1 MSEVKK
7 HVSYSLTVAA
17 MLSAAIVCQT
27 AHADVNTPNITGE
40 KNNTTTRFS
49 GNIYGSENTVTSES
63 NSLVVG
69 NSNSVEGGYNNIVIG
84 NSSTVKASGLIRKV
98 GEDIVL
104 DGYSVSLGNAT
115 RINGDS
121 SVAIGLT
128 SSVTGNDS
136 VALGSH
142 SSANGNN
149 IVSVGSDTL
158 KRRITNLAQGKD
170 DHDAVN
176 LMQMTSAVNREAGE
190 RIKST
195 NNLQNQLNTLSGQV
209 ITETRARTE
218 GDAAALAAARAHSD
232 ENDKRTLVSANT
244 YADQKETA
252 INNRTDGLLTTERQ
266 ARTAGDTET
275 LAAARTHSD
284 ENDKRTLVSAN
295 TYADQKETDINNRT
309 DGLLTTERQARTA
322 GDTATLAAARTHSD
336 ENNKRTLI
344 SANTYTDQKET
355 AINNRTDGLLM
366 TERQARIA
374 GDAETLATAEAY
386 SDAGDS
392 LTLKQ
397 ATAYSD
403 ISTRR
408 ALSEANRYTDNK
420 FRNLSN
426 KIERAEKRLNAGI
439 AGVTAISSIP
449 YVAENSF
456 SYGIGVGNYQNANAV
471 AAGIQYKTS
480 RNTNIRL
487 NISWDSSHN
496 TAIGAGVAGG
506 W

>member
-1 MSEVKK
+1 
-7 HVSYSLTVAA
+7 

-218 GDAAALAAARAHSD
+218 GDVAALAAARAHSD

-244 YADQKETA
+244 YADQKET
-252 INNRTDGLLTTERQ
+252 D
-266 ARTAGDTET
+266 
-275 LAAARTHSD
+275 
-284 ENDKRTLVSAN
+284 
-295 TYADQKETDINNRT
+295 
-309 DGLLTTERQARTA
+309 
-322 GDTATLAAARTHSD
+322 
-336 ENNKRTLI
+336 
-344 SANTYTDQKET
+344 
-355 AINNRTDGLLM
+355 INNRTDGLLM

-408 ALSEANRYTDNK
+408 ALSEAYRYTDNK

>member
-1 MSEVKK
+1 
-7 HVSYSLTVAA
+7 
-17 MLSAAIVCQT
+17 
-27 AHADVNTPNITGE
+27 
-40 KNNTTTRFS
+40 
-49 GNIYGSENTVTSES
+49 
-63 NSLVVG
+63 
-69 NSNSVEGGYNNIVIG
+69 
-84 NSSTVKASGLIRKV
+84 
-98 GEDIVL
+98 
-104 DGYSVSLGNAT
+104 
-115 RINGDS
+115 
-121 SVAIGLT
+121 
-128 SSVTGNDS
+128 
-136 VALGSH
+136 
-142 SSANGNN
+142 
-149 IVSVGSDTL
+149 
-158 KRRITNLAQGKD
+158 
-170 DHDAVN
+170 
-176 LMQMTSAVNREAGE
+176 
-190 RIKST
+190 
-195 NNLQNQLNTLSGQV
+195 
-209 ITETRARTE
+209 
-218 GDAAALAAARAHSD
+218 D
-232 ENDKRTLVSANT
+232 ENNKRTL
-244 YADQKETA
+244 
-252 INNRTDGLLTTERQ
+252 I
-266 ARTAGDTET
+266 
-275 LAAARTHSD
+275 
-284 ENDKRTLVSAN
+284 SAN

-309 DGLLTTERQARTA
+309 DGLL
-322 GDTATLAAARTHSD
+322 
-336 ENNKRTLI
+336 
-344 SANTYTDQKET
+344 
-355 AINNRTDGLLM
+355 M
-366 TERQARIA
+366 TERLARIA

>member
-1 MSEVKK
+1 
-7 HVSYSLTVAA
+7 
-17 MLSAAIVCQT
+17 
-27 AHADVNTPNITGE
+27 E

-218 GDAAALAAARAHSD
+218 GDATALAAARA
-232 ENDKRTLVSANT
+232 
-244 YADQKETA
+244 
-252 INNRTDGLLTTERQ
+252 
-266 ARTAGDTET
+266 
-275 LAAARTHSD
+275 HSD

-344 SANTYTDQKET
+344 SANTYADQKET

-366 TERQARIA
+366 TERQARTAGDAATLAVARTHSDENNKRTLISANTYADQKETAINNRTDGLLTTERQARIA
-374 GDAETLATAEAY
+374 GDAATLATAAAY

>member
-1 MSEVKK
+1 
-7 HVSYSLTVAA
+7 
-17 MLSAAIVCQT
+17 
-27 AHADVNTPNITGE
+27 
-40 KNNTTTRFS
+40 
-49 GNIYGSENTVTSES
+49 
-63 NSLVVG
+63 
-69 NSNSVEGGYNNIVIG
+69 
-84 NSSTVKASGLIRKV
+84 
-98 GEDIVL
+98 
-104 DGYSVSLGNAT
+104 NAT

-176 LMQMTSAVNREAGE
+176 LMQMSSAVNREAGE

-218 GDAAALAAARAHSD
+218 SDAATLAAARA
-232 ENDKRTLVSANT
+232 
-244 YADQKETA
+244 
-252 INNRTDGLLTTERQ
+252 
-266 ARTAGDTET
+266 
-275 LAAARTHSD
+275 HSD

-336 ENNKRTLI
+336 ENDKRTLVSANTYADQKETDINNRTDGLLATERQARTAGDTATLAAARTHSDKNNKRTLI
-344 SANTYTDQKET
+344 SANTYADQKET
-355 AINNRTDGLLM
+355 AINNRTDGLLT

-374 GDAETLATAEAY
+374 GDAATLATAAAY

>member
-27 AHADVNTPNITGE
+27 AHADVNNTPNITGE

-218 GDAAALAAARAHSD
+218 GDVAALAAARA
-232 ENDKRTLVSANT
+232 
-244 YADQKETA
+244 
-252 INNRTDGLLTTERQ
+252 
-266 ARTAGDTET
+266 
-275 LAAARTHSD
+275 HSD

-309 DGLLTTERQARTA
+309 DGLLATERQARTA
-322 GDTATLAAARTHSD
+322 GDAATLAAARTHSD

-344 SANTYTDQKET
+344 SANTYADQKET
-355 AINNRTDGLLM
+355 DINNRTDGLLM

-408 ALSEANRYTDNK
+408 ALSEAYRYTDNK

>member
-1 MSEVKK
+1 
-7 HVSYSLTVAA
+7 
-17 MLSAAIVCQT
+17 
-27 AHADVNTPNITGE
+27 
-40 KNNTTTRFS
+40 
-49 GNIYGSENTVTSES
+49 
-63 NSLVVG
+63 
-69 NSNSVEGGYNNIVIG
+69 
-84 NSSTVKASGLIRKV
+84 TVKASGLIRKV

-176 LMQMTSAVNREAGE
+176 LMQMSSAVNREAGE

-218 GDAAALAAARAHSD
+218 SDAATLAAARA
-232 ENDKRTLVSANT
+232 
-244 YADQKETA
+244 
-252 INNRTDGLLTTERQ
+252 
-266 ARTAGDTET
+266 
-275 LAAARTHSD
+275 HSD

-336 ENNKRTLI
+336 ENDKRTLVSANTYADQKETDINNRTDGLLATERQARTAGDTATLAAARTHSDKNNKRTLI
-344 SANTYTDQKET
+344 SANTYADQKET
-355 AINNRTDGLLM
+355 AINNRTDGLLT

-374 GDAETLATAEAY
+374 GDAATLATAAAY

>member
-1 MSEVKK
+1 
-7 HVSYSLTVAA
+7 
-17 MLSAAIVCQT
+17 
-27 AHADVNTPNITGE
+27 
-40 KNNTTTRFS
+40 
-49 GNIYGSENTVTSES
+49 
-63 NSLVVG
+63 
-69 NSNSVEGGYNNIVIG
+69 
-84 NSSTVKASGLIRKV
+84 
-98 GEDIVL
+98 
-104 DGYSVSLGNAT
+104 LGNAT

-176 LMQMTSAVNREAGE
+176 LMQMSSAVNREAGE

-218 GDAAALAAARAHSD
+218 SDAATLAAARA
-232 ENDKRTLVSANT
+232 
-244 YADQKETA
+244 
-252 INNRTDGLLTTERQ
+252 
-266 ARTAGDTET
+266 
-275 LAAARTHSD
+275 HSD

-336 ENNKRTLI
+336 ENDKRTLVSANTYADQKETDINNRTDGLLATERQARTAGDTATLAAARTHSDKNNKRTLI
-344 SANTYTDQKET
+344 SANTYADQKET
-355 AINNRTDGLLM
+355 AINNRTDGLLT

-374 GDAETLATAEAY
+374 GDAATLATAAAY

>member
-1 MSEVKK
+1 
-7 HVSYSLTVAA
+7 

-218 GDAAALAAARAHSD
+218 GDATALAAARA
-232 ENDKRTLVSANT
+232 
-244 YADQKETA
+244 
-252 INNRTDGLLTTERQ
+252 
-266 ARTAGDTET
+266 
-275 LAAARTHSD
+275 HSD

-309 DGLLTTERQARTA
+309 DGLL
-322 GDTATLAAARTHSD
+322 
-336 ENNKRTLI
+336 
-344 SANTYTDQKET
+344 
-355 AINNRTDGLLM
+355 M
-366 TERQARIA
+366 TERLARIA

-456 SYGIGVGNYQNANAV
+456 SYGIGVGNYQYANAV

-487 NISWDSSHN
+487 NISLDSSHN

>member
-1 MSEVKK
+1 
-7 HVSYSLTVAA
+7 
-17 MLSAAIVCQT
+17 
-27 AHADVNTPNITGE
+27 
-40 KNNTTTRFS
+40 
-49 GNIYGSENTVTSES
+49 
-63 NSLVVG
+63 
-69 NSNSVEGGYNNIVIG
+69 
-84 NSSTVKASGLIRKV
+84 
-98 GEDIVL
+98 
-104 DGYSVSLGNAT
+104 
-115 RINGDS
+115 
-121 SVAIGLT
+121 
-128 SSVTGNDS
+128 
-136 VALGSH
+136 
-142 SSANGNN
+142 
-149 IVSVGSDTL
+149 
-158 KRRITNLAQGKD
+158 
-170 DHDAVN
+170 
-176 LMQMTSAVNREAGE
+176 
-190 RIKST
+190 
-195 NNLQNQLNTLSGQV
+195 LQNQLNTLSGQV

-218 GDAAALAAARAHSD
+218 GDATALAAARA
-232 ENDKRTLVSANT
+232 
-244 YADQKETA
+244 
-252 INNRTDGLLTTERQ
+252 
-266 ARTAGDTET
+266 
-275 LAAARTHSD
+275 HSD

-336 ENNKRTLI
+336 ENDKRTLVSANTYADQKETDINNRTDGLLATERQARTAGDTATLAAARTHSDENNKRTLVSANTYADQKETDINNRTDGLLATERQARTAGDTATLAAARTHSDENNKRTLI
-344 SANTYTDQKET
+344 SANTYADQKET
-355 AINNRTDGLLM
+355 AINNRTDGLLT

-374 GDAETLATAEAY
+374 GDAATLATAAAY

>member
-1 MSEVKK
+1 
-7 HVSYSLTVAA
+7 
-17 MLSAAIVCQT
+17 
-27 AHADVNTPNITGE
+27 
-40 KNNTTTRFS
+40 
-49 GNIYGSENTVTSES
+49 GSENTVTSES

-176 LMQMTSAVNREAGE
+176 LMQMSSAVNREAGE

-218 GDAAALAAARAHSD
+218 SDAATLAAARA
-232 ENDKRTLVSANT
+232 
-244 YADQKETA
+244 
-252 INNRTDGLLTTERQ
+252 
-266 ARTAGDTET
+266 
-275 LAAARTHSD
+275 HSD

-336 ENNKRTLI
+336 ENDKRTLVSANTYADQKETDINNRTDGLLATERQARTAGDTATLAAARTHSDKNNKRTLI
-344 SANTYTDQKET
+344 SANTYADQKET
-355 AINNRTDGLLM
+355 AINNRTDGLLT

-374 GDAETLATAEAY
+374 GDAATLATAAAY

>member
-1 MSEVKK
+1 
-7 HVSYSLTVAA
+7 
-17 MLSAAIVCQT
+17 
-27 AHADVNTPNITGE
+27 
-40 KNNTTTRFS
+40 
-49 GNIYGSENTVTSES
+49 
-63 NSLVVG
+63 
-69 NSNSVEGGYNNIVIG
+69 
-84 NSSTVKASGLIRKV
+84 
-98 GEDIVL
+98 
-104 DGYSVSLGNAT
+104 AT

-176 LMQMTSAVNREAGE
+176 LMQMSSAVNREAGE

-218 GDAAALAAARAHSD
+218 SDAATLAAARA
-232 ENDKRTLVSANT
+232 
-244 YADQKETA
+244 
-252 INNRTDGLLTTERQ
+252 
-266 ARTAGDTET
+266 
-275 LAAARTHSD
+275 HSD

-336 ENNKRTLI
+336 ENDKRTLVSANTYADQKETDINNRTDGLLATERQARTAGDTATLAAARTHSDKNNKRTLI
-344 SANTYTDQKET
+344 SANTYADQKET
-355 AINNRTDGLLM
+355 AINNRTDGLLT

-374 GDAETLATAEAY
+374 GDAATLATAAAY

>member
-17 MLSAAIVCQT
+17 MLSASIVCQT
-27 AHADVNTPNITGE
+27 AHADINTPNITGE

-176 LMQMTSAVNREAGE
+176 LMQMSSAVNREAGE

-218 GDAAALAAARAHSD
+218 SDAATLAAARA
-232 ENDKRTLVSANT
+232 
-244 YADQKETA
+244 
-252 INNRTDGLLTTERQ
+252 
-266 ARTAGDTET
+266 
-275 LAAARTHSD
+275 HSD

-309 DGLLTTERQARTA
+309 DGLLTTERQAR
-322 GDTATLAAARTHSD
+322 
-336 ENNKRTLI
+336 
-344 SANTYTDQKET
+344 
-355 AINNRTDGLLM
+355 
-366 TERQARIA
+366 IA
-374 GDAETLATAEAY
+374 GDAATLATAAAY

-397 ATAYSD
+397 ATAYSY

-420 FRNLSN
+420 FRNLNN

>member
-98 GEDIVL
+98 GEYIVL

-218 GDAAALAAARAHSD
+218 GDVAALAAARA
-232 ENDKRTLVSANT
+232 
-244 YADQKETA
+244 
-252 INNRTDGLLTTERQ
+252 
-266 ARTAGDTET
+266 
-275 LAAARTHSD
+275 HSD

-309 DGLLTTERQARTA
+309 DGLLATERQARTA
-322 GDTATLAAARTHSD
+322 GDAATLAAARTHSD

-344 SANTYTDQKET
+344 SANTYADQKET
-355 AINNRTDGLLM
+355 DINNRTDGLLM

-408 ALSEANRYTDNK
+408 ALSEAYRYTDNK

>member
-1 MSEVKK
+1 
-7 HVSYSLTVAA
+7 
-17 MLSAAIVCQT
+17 
-27 AHADVNTPNITGE
+27 
-40 KNNTTTRFS
+40 
-49 GNIYGSENTVTSES
+49 
-63 NSLVVG
+63 
-69 NSNSVEGGYNNIVIG
+69 
-84 NSSTVKASGLIRKV
+84 
-98 GEDIVL
+98 
-104 DGYSVSLGNAT
+104 GNAT

-176 LMQMTSAVNREAGE
+176 LMQMSSAVNREAGE

-218 GDAAALAAARAHSD
+218 SDAATLAAARA
-232 ENDKRTLVSANT
+232 
-244 YADQKETA
+244 
-252 INNRTDGLLTTERQ
+252 
-266 ARTAGDTET
+266 
-275 LAAARTHSD
+275 HSD

-336 ENNKRTLI
+336 ENDKRTLVSANTYADQKETDINNRTDGLLATERQARTAGDTATLAAARTHSDKNNKRTLI
-344 SANTYTDQKET
+344 SANTYADQKET
-355 AINNRTDGLLM
+355 AINNRTDGLLT

-374 GDAETLATAEAY
+374 GDAATLATAAAY

>member
-17 MLSAAIVCQT
+17 MLSASIVCQT
-27 AHADVNTPNITGE
+27 AHADINTPNITGE

-176 LMQMTSAVNREAGE
+176 LMQMSSAVNREAGE

-218 GDAAALAAARAHSD
+218 SDAATLAAARA
-232 ENDKRTLVSANT
+232 
-244 YADQKETA
+244 
-252 INNRTDGLLTTERQ
+252 
-266 ARTAGDTET
+266 
-275 LAAARTHSD
+275 HSD

-309 DGLLTTERQARTA
+309 DGLLTTERQAR
-322 GDTATLAAARTHSD
+322 
-336 ENNKRTLI
+336 
-344 SANTYTDQKET
+344 
-355 AINNRTDGLLM
+355 
-366 TERQARIA
+366 IA
-374 GDAETLATAEAY
+374 GDAATLATAAAY

>member
-1 MSEVKK
+1 
-7 HVSYSLTVAA
+7 
-17 MLSAAIVCQT
+17 
-27 AHADVNTPNITGE
+27 
-40 KNNTTTRFS
+40 TTTRFS

-176 LMQMTSAVNREAGE
+176 LMQMSSAVNREAGE

-218 GDAAALAAARAHSD
+218 SDAATLAAARA
-232 ENDKRTLVSANT
+232 
-244 YADQKETA
+244 
-252 INNRTDGLLTTERQ
+252 
-266 ARTAGDTET
+266 
-275 LAAARTHSD
+275 HSD

-336 ENNKRTLI
+336 ENDKRTLVSANTYADQKETDINNRTDGLLATERQARTAGDTATLAAARTHSDKNNKRTLI
-344 SANTYTDQKET
+344 SANTYADQKET
-355 AINNRTDGLLM
+355 AINNRTDGLLT

-374 GDAETLATAEAY
+374 GDAATLATAAAY

>member
-218 GDAAALAAARAHSD
+218 GDVAALAAARA
-232 ENDKRTLVSANT
+232 
-244 YADQKETA
+244 
-252 INNRTDGLLTTERQ
+252 
-266 ARTAGDTET
+266 
-275 LAAARTHSD
+275 HSD

-344 SANTYTDQKET
+344 SANTYADQKET
-355 AINNRTDGLLM
+355 DINNRTDGLLM

-408 ALSEANRYTDNK
+408 ALSEAYRYTDNK

>member
-1 MSEVKK
+1 
-7 HVSYSLTVAA
+7 
-17 MLSAAIVCQT
+17 
-27 AHADVNTPNITGE
+27 
-40 KNNTTTRFS
+40 
-49 GNIYGSENTVTSES
+49 
-63 NSLVVG
+63 
-69 NSNSVEGGYNNIVIG
+69 
-84 NSSTVKASGLIRKV
+84 
-98 GEDIVL
+98 DIVL

-176 LMQMTSAVNREAGE
+176 LMQMSSAVNREAGE

-218 GDAAALAAARAHSD
+218 SDAATLAAARA
-232 ENDKRTLVSANT
+232 
-244 YADQKETA
+244 
-252 INNRTDGLLTTERQ
+252 
-266 ARTAGDTET
+266 
-275 LAAARTHSD
+275 HSD

-336 ENNKRTLI
+336 ENDKRTLVSANTYADQKETDINNRTDGLLATERQARTAGDTATLAAARTHSDKNNKRTLI
-344 SANTYTDQKET
+344 SANTYADQKET
-355 AINNRTDGLLM
+355 AINNRTDGLLT

-374 GDAETLATAEAY
+374 GDAATLATAAAY

-397 ATAYSD
+397 ATAYSY

-420 FRNLSN
+420 FRNLNN

>member
-1 MSEVKK
+1 MSKAKK
-7 HVSYSLTVAA
+7 HVSYSLTVVA
-17 MLSAAIVCQT
+17 MLSATIICQT
-27 AHADVNTPNITGE
+27 ARADVTTPNITGDN
-40 KNNTTTRFS
+40 NNTTTQFS
-49 GNIYGSENTVTSES
+49 GNIYGSGNTVTSAS

-69 NSNSVEGGYNNIVIG
+69 NRNSVEGGYNSIVIG
-84 NSSTVKASGLIRKV
+84 NSSTVKASGVIRKV
-98 GEDIVL
+98 GENIVL
-104 DGYSVSLGNAT
+104 DGYSVSIGNAT

-128 SSVTGNDS
+128 SSVTGNNS
-136 VALGSH
+136 IALGSH
-142 SSANGNN
+142 SSATGDN

-176 LMQMTSAVNREAGE
+176 LMQMNTTVNREAEE

-195 NNLQNQLNTLSGQV
+195 DNLQNQINTLSDQV
-209 ITETRARTE
+209 MDETRSRME
-218 GDAAALAAARAHSD
+218 GDVATLAAARAHSD
-232 ENDKRTLVSANT
+232 ENDKKTLASAHT
-244 YADQKETA
+244 YTDQKETT

-266 ARTAGDTET
+266 ARIAGD
-275 LAAARTHSD
+275 A
-284 ENDKRTLVSAN
+284 
-295 TYADQKETDINNRT
+295 
-309 DGLLTTERQARTA
+309 
-322 GDTATLAAARTHSD
+322 ATLAAAT
-336 ENNKRTLI
+336 
-344 SANTYTDQKET
+344 
-355 AINNRTDGLLM
+355 
-366 TERQARIA
+366 
-374 GDAETLATAEAY
+374 AY
-386 SDAGDS
+386 SDAGDL

-397 ATAYSD
+397 ATTYSD
-403 ISTRR
+403 ISASR

-420 FRNLSN
+420 FRNLNN

-496 TAIGAGVAGG
+496 TAIGAGVACG

>member
-266 ARTAGDTET
+266 ARTAGDT
-275 LAAARTHSD
+275 
-284 ENDKRTLVSAN
+284 
-295 TYADQKETDINNRT
+295 
-309 DGLLTTERQARTA
+309 
-322 GDTATLAAARTHSD
+322 ATLAAARTHSD

-344 SANTYTDQKET
+344 SANTYADQKET
-355 AINNRTDGLLM
+355 AINNRTDGLLT

-374 GDAETLATAEAY
+374 GDAATLATAAAY

>member
-218 GDAAALAAARAHSD
+218 GDVAALAAARA
-232 ENDKRTLVSANT
+232 
-244 YADQKETA
+244 
-252 INNRTDGLLTTERQ
+252 
-266 ARTAGDTET
+266 
-275 LAAARTHSD
+275 HSD

-309 DGLLTTERQARTA
+309 DGLLATERQARTA

-344 SANTYTDQKET
+344 SANTYADQKET
-355 AINNRTDGLLM
+355 DINNRTDGLLM

-408 ALSEANRYTDNK
+408 ALSEAYRYTDNK

>member
-27 AHADVNTPNITGE
+27 AHADINTPNITGE

-266 ARTAGDTET
+266 ARTAGDT
-275 LAAARTHSD
+275 
-284 ENDKRTLVSAN
+284 
-295 TYADQKETDINNRT
+295 
-309 DGLLTTERQARTA
+309 
-322 GDTATLAAARTHSD
+322 ATLAAARTHSD

-344 SANTYTDQKET
+344 SANTYADQKET

-487 NISWDSSHN
+487 NISRDSSHN

>member
-27 AHADVNTPNITGE
+27 AHADINTPNITGE

-266 ARTAGDTET
+266 AR
-275 LAAARTHSD
+275 
-284 ENDKRTLVSAN
+284 
-295 TYADQKETDINNRT
+295 
-309 DGLLTTERQARTA
+309 
-322 GDTATLAAARTHSD
+322 
-336 ENNKRTLI
+336 
-344 SANTYTDQKET
+344 
-355 AINNRTDGLLM
+355 
-366 TERQARIA
+366 IA

>member
-244 YADQKETA
+244 YADQKET
-252 INNRTDGLLTTERQ
+252 
-266 ARTAGDTET
+266 
-275 LAAARTHSD
+275 
-284 ENDKRTLVSAN
+284 
-295 TYADQKETDINNRT
+295 DINNRT

-344 SANTYTDQKET
+344 SANTYADQKEI

>member
-1 MSEVKK
+1 
-7 HVSYSLTVAA
+7 
-17 MLSAAIVCQT
+17 
-27 AHADVNTPNITGE
+27 
-40 KNNTTTRFS
+40 
-49 GNIYGSENTVTSES
+49 
-63 NSLVVG
+63 
-69 NSNSVEGGYNNIVIG
+69 
-84 NSSTVKASGLIRKV
+84 
-98 GEDIVL
+98 
-104 DGYSVSLGNAT
+104 VSLGNAT

-218 GDAAALAAARAHSD
+218 GDVAALAAARA
-232 ENDKRTLVSANT
+232 
-244 YADQKETA
+244 
-252 INNRTDGLLTTERQ
+252 
-266 ARTAGDTET
+266 
-275 LAAARTHSD
+275 HSD

-309 DGLLTTERQARTA
+309 DGLLATERQARTA

-336 ENNKRTLI
+336 ENNKRTLVSANTYADQKETDINNRTDGLLATERQARTAGDAATLAAARTHSDENNKRTLI
-344 SANTYTDQKET
+344 SANTYADQKET
-355 AINNRTDGLLM
+355 DINNRTDGLLM

-408 ALSEANRYTDNK
+408 ALSEAYRYTDNK

>member
-1 MSEVKK
+1 
-7 HVSYSLTVAA
+7 
-17 MLSAAIVCQT
+17 
-27 AHADVNTPNITGE
+27 
-40 KNNTTTRFS
+40 
-49 GNIYGSENTVTSES
+49 
-63 NSLVVG
+63 
-69 NSNSVEGGYNNIVIG
+69 
-84 NSSTVKASGLIRKV
+84 
-98 GEDIVL
+98 
-104 DGYSVSLGNAT
+104 GNAT

-295 TYADQKETDINNRT
+295 TYADQKETAINNRT
-309 DGLLTTERQARTA
+309 DGLLMTERQARIA

-336 ENNKRTLI
+336 ENNKRTLV
-344 SANTYTDQKET
+344 SANTYADQKET
-355 AINNRTDGLLM
+355 DINNRTDGLLM

-386 SDAGDS
+386 SDTGDS

>member
-1 MSEVKK
+1 
-7 HVSYSLTVAA
+7 
-17 MLSAAIVCQT
+17 
-27 AHADVNTPNITGE
+27 
-40 KNNTTTRFS
+40 
-49 GNIYGSENTVTSES
+49 
-63 NSLVVG
+63 
-69 NSNSVEGGYNNIVIG
+69 
-84 NSSTVKASGLIRKV
+84 

-176 LMQMTSAVNREAGE
+176 LMQMSSAVNREAGE

-218 GDAAALAAARAHSD
+218 SNAATLAAARA
-232 ENDKRTLVSANT
+232 
-244 YADQKETA
+244 
-252 INNRTDGLLTTERQ
+252 
-266 ARTAGDTET
+266 
-275 LAAARTHSD
+275 HSD

-336 ENNKRTLI
+336 ENDKRTLVSANTYADQKETDINNRTDGLLATERQARTAGDTATLAAARTHSDKNNKRTLI
-344 SANTYTDQKET
+344 SANTYADQKET
-355 AINNRTDGLLM
+355 AINNRTDGLLT

-374 GDAETLATAEAY
+374 GDAATLATAAAY

>member
-176 LMQMTSAVNREAGE
+176 LMQMSSAVNREAGE

-218 GDAAALAAARAHSD
+218 SDAATLAAARA
-232 ENDKRTLVSANT
+232 
-244 YADQKETA
+244 
-252 INNRTDGLLTTERQ
+252 
-266 ARTAGDTET
+266 
-275 LAAARTHSD
+275 HSD

-309 DGLLTTERQARTA
+309 DGLLTTERQAR
-322 GDTATLAAARTHSD
+322 
-336 ENNKRTLI
+336 
-344 SANTYTDQKET
+344 
-355 AINNRTDGLLM
+355 
-366 TERQARIA
+366 IA
-374 GDAETLATAEAY
+374 GDAATLATAAAY

-420 FRNLSN
+420 FRNLNN

>member
-27 AHADVNTPNITGE
+27 THADINTPNITGE

-218 GDAAALAAARAHSD
+218 GDATALAAARAHSD
-232 ENDKRTLVSANT
+232 ENDKRTLVSA
-244 YADQKETA
+244 
-252 INNRTDGLLTTERQ
+252 
-266 ARTAGDTET
+266 
-275 LAAARTHSD
+275 
-284 ENDKRTLVSAN
+284 
-295 TYADQKETDINNRT
+295 
-309 DGLLTTERQARTA
+309 
-322 GDTATLAAARTHSD
+322 
-336 ENNKRTLI
+336 
-344 SANTYTDQKET
+344 
-355 AINNRTDGLLM
+355 
-366 TERQARIA
+366 
-374 GDAETLATAEAY
+374 
-386 SDAGDS
+386 
-392 LTLKQ
+392 
-397 ATAYSD
+397 
-403 ISTRR
+403 
-408 ALSEANRYTDNK
+408 
-420 FRNLSN
+420 
-426 KIERAEKRLNAGI
+426 
-439 AGVTAISSIP
+439 
-449 YVAENSF
+449 
-456 SYGIGVGNYQNANAV
+456 
-471 AAGIQYKTS
+471 
-480 RNTNIRL
+480 
-487 NISWDSSHN
+487 
-496 TAIGAGVAGG
+496 
-506 W
+506 

>member
-1 MSEVKK
+1 
-7 HVSYSLTVAA
+7 A
-17 MLSAAIVCQT
+17 
-27 AHADVNTPNITGE
+27 
-40 KNNTTTRFS
+40 
-49 GNIYGSENTVTSES
+49 
-63 NSLVVG
+63 
-69 NSNSVEGGYNNIVIG
+69 
-84 NSSTVKASGLIRKV
+84 
-98 GEDIVL
+98 
-104 DGYSVSLGNAT
+104 
-115 RINGDS
+115 
-121 SVAIGLT
+121 
-128 SSVTGNDS
+128 
-136 VALGSH
+136 
-142 SSANGNN
+142 
-149 IVSVGSDTL
+149 
-158 KRRITNLAQGKD
+158 
-170 DHDAVN
+170 
-176 LMQMTSAVNREAGE
+176 
-190 RIKST
+190 
-195 NNLQNQLNTLSGQV
+195 
-209 ITETRARTE
+209 
-218 GDAAALAAARAHSD
+218 GDAATLAVARTHSD
-232 ENDKRTLVSANT
+232 ENNKRTLISANT

-266 ARTAGDTET
+266 AR
-275 LAAARTHSD
+275 
-284 ENDKRTLVSAN
+284 
-295 TYADQKETDINNRT
+295 
-309 DGLLTTERQARTA
+309 
-322 GDTATLAAARTHSD
+322 
-336 ENNKRTLI
+336 
-344 SANTYTDQKET
+344 
-355 AINNRTDGLLM
+355 
-366 TERQARIA
+366 IA
-374 GDAETLATAEAY
+374 GDAATLATAAAY

-487 NISWDSSHN
+487 NISWDSYHN

>member
-1 MSEVKK
+1 
-7 HVSYSLTVAA
+7 
-17 MLSAAIVCQT
+17 
-27 AHADVNTPNITGE
+27 
-40 KNNTTTRFS
+40 
-49 GNIYGSENTVTSES
+49 
-63 NSLVVG
+63 
-69 NSNSVEGGYNNIVIG
+69 
-84 NSSTVKASGLIRKV
+84 
-98 GEDIVL
+98 
-104 DGYSVSLGNAT
+104 
-115 RINGDS
+115 GDS

-176 LMQMTSAVNREAGE
+176 LMQMSSAVNREAGE

-218 GDAAALAAARAHSD
+218 SDAATLAAARA
-232 ENDKRTLVSANT
+232 
-244 YADQKETA
+244 
-252 INNRTDGLLTTERQ
+252 
-266 ARTAGDTET
+266 
-275 LAAARTHSD
+275 HSD

-336 ENNKRTLI
+336 ENDKRTLVSANTYADQKETDINNRTDGLLATERQARTAGDTATLAAARTHSDKNNKRTLI
-344 SANTYTDQKET
+344 SANTYADQKET
-355 AINNRTDGLLM
+355 AINNRTDGLLT

-374 GDAETLATAEAY
+374 GDAATLATAAAY

-397 ATAYSD
+397 ATAYSY

-420 FRNLSN
+420 FRNLNN

>member
-1 MSEVKK
+1 MSKAKK
-7 HVSYSLTVAA
+7 HVSYSLTVVA
-17 MLSAAIVCQT
+17 MLSATIICQT
-27 AHADVNTPNITGE
+27 ARADVTTPNITGDN
-40 KNNTTTRFS
+40 NNTTTQFS
-49 GNIYGSENTVTSES
+49 GNIYGSGNTVTSAS

-69 NSNSVEGGYNNIVIG
+69 NRNSVEGGYNSIVIG
-84 NSSTVKASGLIRKV
+84 NSSTVKASGVIRKV
-98 GEDIVL
+98 GENIVL
-104 DGYSVSLGNAT
+104 DGYSVSIGNAT

-128 SSVTGNDS
+128 SSVTGNNS

-142 SSANGNN
+142 SSATGDN

-176 LMQMTSAVNREAGE
+176 LMQMNTTVNREAEE

-195 NNLQNQLNTLSGQV
+195 DNLQNQINTLSDQV
-209 ITETRARTE
+209 MDETRSRME
-218 GDAAALAAARAHSD
+218 GDVATLAAARAHSD
-232 ENDKRTLVSANT
+232 ENDKKTLASTHT
-244 YADQKETA
+244 YTDQKETT

-266 ARTAGDTET
+266 ARITGDAAT
-275 LAAARTHSD
+275 LAAARAHSD
-284 ENDKRTLVSAN
+284 ENDKKTLASAH
-295 TYADQKETDINNRT
+295 TYTDQKETTINNRT
-309 DGLLTTERQARTA
+309 DGLLTTERQARIA
-322 GDTATLAAARTHSD
+322 GDAATLAAAT
-336 ENNKRTLI
+336 
-344 SANTYTDQKET
+344 
-355 AINNRTDGLLM
+355 
-366 TERQARIA
+366 
-374 GDAETLATAEAY
+374 AY
-386 SDAGDS
+386 SDAGDL

-397 ATAYSD
+397 ATTYSD
-403 ISTRR
+403 ISASR

-420 FRNLSN
+420 FRNLNN

-496 TAIGAGVAGG
+496 TAIGAGVACG

>member
-1 MSEVKK
+1 
-7 HVSYSLTVAA
+7 
-17 MLSAAIVCQT
+17 
-27 AHADVNTPNITGE
+27 
-40 KNNTTTRFS
+40 
-49 GNIYGSENTVTSES
+49 
-63 NSLVVG
+63 
-69 NSNSVEGGYNNIVIG
+69 
-84 NSSTVKASGLIRKV
+84 
-98 GEDIVL
+98 
-104 DGYSVSLGNAT
+104 
-115 RINGDS
+115 
-121 SVAIGLT
+121 
-128 SSVTGNDS
+128 
-136 VALGSH
+136 
-142 SSANGNN
+142 
-149 IVSVGSDTL
+149 
-158 KRRITNLAQGKD
+158 
-170 DHDAVN
+170 
-176 LMQMTSAVNREAGE
+176 
-190 RIKST
+190 
-195 NNLQNQLNTLSGQV
+195 
-209 ITETRARTE
+209 
-218 GDAAALAAARAHSD
+218 ALAAARAHSD

-295 TYADQKETDINNRT
+295 TYADQKETAINNRT
-309 DGLLTTERQARTA
+309 DGLLMTERQARIA

-336 ENNKRTLI
+336 ENNKRTLV
-344 SANTYTDQKET
+344 SANTYADQKET
-355 AINNRTDGLLM
+355 DINNRTDGLLM

-374 GDAETLATAEAY
+374 GDAETLATAAAY

>member
-244 YADQKETA
+244 YADQKET
-252 INNRTDGLLTTERQ
+252 
-266 ARTAGDTET
+266 
-275 LAAARTHSD
+275 
-284 ENDKRTLVSAN
+284 
-295 TYADQKETDINNRT
+295 DINNRT
-309 DGLLTTERQARTA
+309 DGLLT
-322 GDTATLAAARTHSD
+322 
-336 ENNKRTLI
+336 
-344 SANTYTDQKET
+344 
-355 AINNRTDGLLM
+355 

-408 ALSEANRYTDNK
+408 ALSEAYRYTDNK

>member
-1 MSEVKK
+1 
-7 HVSYSLTVAA
+7 

-176 LMQMTSAVNREAGE
+176 LMQMSSAVNREAGE

-218 GDAAALAAARAHSD
+218 SDAATLAAARA
-232 ENDKRTLVSANT
+232 
-244 YADQKETA
+244 
-252 INNRTDGLLTTERQ
+252 
-266 ARTAGDTET
+266 
-275 LAAARTHSD
+275 HSD

-309 DGLLTTERQARTA
+309 DGLLTTERQAR
-322 GDTATLAAARTHSD
+322 
-336 ENNKRTLI
+336 
-344 SANTYTDQKET
+344 
-355 AINNRTDGLLM
+355 
-366 TERQARIA
+366 IA
-374 GDAETLATAEAY
+374 GDAATLATAAAY

>member
-1 MSEVKK
+1 
-7 HVSYSLTVAA
+7 
-17 MLSAAIVCQT
+17 
-27 AHADVNTPNITGE
+27 
-40 KNNTTTRFS
+40 
-49 GNIYGSENTVTSES
+49 
-63 NSLVVG
+63 
-69 NSNSVEGGYNNIVIG
+69 
-84 NSSTVKASGLIRKV
+84 KV

-176 LMQMTSAVNREAGE
+176 LMQMSSAVNREAGE

-218 GDAAALAAARAHSD
+218 SDAATLAAARA
-232 ENDKRTLVSANT
+232 
-244 YADQKETA
+244 
-252 INNRTDGLLTTERQ
+252 
-266 ARTAGDTET
+266 
-275 LAAARTHSD
+275 HSD

-336 ENNKRTLI
+336 ENDKRTLV
-344 SANTYTDQKET
+344 SANTYADQKET
-355 AINNRTDGLLM
+355 AINNRTDGLLATERQARTAGDTATLAAARTHSDKNNKRTLISANTYADQKETAINNRTDGLLT

-374 GDAETLATAEAY
+374 GDAATLATAAAY